1 MQKHILLLATKNI
14 DKIKEISGILE
25 NINIDLV
32 SALDFENIPK
42 VVEDQNTLQGNAIK
56 KAMLYSQATGLPAIA
71 DDTGLEVDA
80 LNGEPGV
87 NSARYAGENAGYSD
101 NVKKLLS
108 ALSGIEENKRT
119 ARFRTVIAFADKN
132 KIETVEGLC
141 EGLITNKPTGSNGFG
156 YDPVFFVPRYNCT
169 FAEMDSDL
177 KNKISHRGIALSKIK
192 EFLIHY
198 FS

>member
-132 KIETVEGLC
+132 KIETVEELC

-156 YDPVFFVPRYNCT
+156 YDPVFYIPNYKCT
-169 FAEMDSDL
+169 FAEMDSVL